1 MAPAASGSRGD
12 GGGDGNVDDADEDAA
27 VAAVYVPHIPGYNRV
42 FAQVSAQPP
51 PSNLPLLH
59 AAALSVLPATIVS
72 PQHAWPVADFISIMP
87 RRLMKPMLED
97 VERYGNC

>member
-51 PSNLPLLH
+51 PPNLPL
-59 AAALSVLPATIVS
+59 
-72 PQHAWPVADFISIMP
+72 
-87 RRLMKPMLED
+87 
-97 VERYGNC
+97 